1 MKVDCDL
8 VLEHEGQSYRL
19 RSVAGAPRPAY
30 DLIVPG
36 AFALLTLLRQAY
48 HWRRT
53 WAAALHWLPG
63 PFEVR
68 IWLRNRQVT
77 TWSRL

>member
-8 VLEHEGQSYRL
+8 ELEHEGRCYRL
-19 RSVAGAPRPAY
+19 RSVKGCDKAAF

-36 AFALLTLLRQAY
+36 ATALLDLLRQAY
-48 HWRRT
+48 TLRKT
-53 WAAALHWLPG
+53 GSLALQWLPG

-68 IWLRNRQVT
+68 IWLRDRLVT